1 VFLVLGLRLRLNLE
15 DRLGSSVWSPQF
27 GGTTLVSWLSLGVCL
42 LKFLARLGFVGLFF
56 LRLRAR
62 RGPELG

>member
-1 VFLVLGLRLRLNLE
+1 VFLVLGLKLKLTLE
-15 DRLGSSVWSPQF
+15 DRISSSVWSPQF

-42 LKFLARLGFVGLFF
+42 SRFPARLGFVGLFF

-62 RGPELG
+62 RGPMLG